1 MANKEPLAYEDR
13 RSLAE
18 KIADTENRILERR
31 RLLVARRT
39 FVAQRV
45 REQVTSPAI
54 LLLAGGVGFIVGELT
69 RSKQQASSDQKAT
82 PMASPLLQVVGNI
95 VELVRPIFL
104 AEVGKIMQAFSSGAS
119 IQVADQ
125 LARLFNKPADHS
137 ENA

>member
-1 MANKEPLAYEDR
+1 MAKKEPLAYEDR

-18 KIADTENRILERR
+18 KIADTENRISERR

-39 FVAQRV
+39 FVAQRI

-69 RSKQQASSDQKAT
+69 RSKRQAPADEKAG
-82 PMASPLLQVVGNI
+82 PAASPLLQAVGNV

-119 IQVADQ
+119 VQISDQ
-125 LARLFNKPADHS
+125 LARLFNKPADPS

>member
-1 MANKEPLAYEDR
+1 MAKKEPLAYEDR

-39 FVAQRV
+39 FVAQRI
-45 REQVTSPAI
+45 RDQVTSPAV

-69 RSKQQASSDQKAT
+69 RSKRRAPSDESVT
-82 PMASPLLQVVGNI
+82 PAASPLLQVVGDV

-119 IQVADQ
+119 VQIADQ
-125 LARLFNKPADHS
+125 LARLFNKPADPS
-137 ENA
+137 GSA